1 VLGGVVQR
9 RLTLSILNI
18 AIAVALFFGSGAQW
32 LVLQSVAWTNMLIT
46 YSQDAPL
53 SEAIQKTFD
62 GKHPCHLCEHIRDA
76 EKETKKDD
84 ATTANSLFKPFFA
97 MKAGGL
103 PSCLF
108 VTPPHGER
116 HAYPS
121 VACRFS
127 SRITEPAAPPPRA

>member
-1 VLGGVVQR
+1 MQR

-62 GKHPCHLCEHIRDA
+62 GQHPCQLCEHIQSA
-76 EKETKKDD
+76 EKETQKED
-84 ATTANSLFKPFFA
+84 ATTSSSSSSLSNFL
-97 MKAGGL
+97 KAGAL
-103 PSCLF
+103 PGQLSI
-108 VTPPHGER
+108 TPPRGEY
-116 HAYPS
+116 HSYPS
-121 VACRFS
+121 VATRFS
-127 SRITEPAAPPPRA
+127 SRTTEPIAPPPRRG